1 MSKRYRRRIAI
12 GAVFLLPVA
21 VIFFAYANATP
32 PSVESDAEAD
42 QTEQAEPQADE
53 QAEAL
58 KRYAVPKTDDADRLV
73 EFIKS
78 LRAYEPT
85 SYPDLLRHRSMAPK
99 AAFDA
104 AQKIVELNPK
114 AGSDAL
120 EQAKRIIL
128 QHQVAT
134 VGGASDRE
142 RADVIQALKN
152 HLGSRKADDLQRQEV
167 GLAMGLAQNLEQGGH
182 LKEAAQVYR
191 KYGKLFSQ
199 SADEDLAGLGGM
211 LKASARRASLPGNE
225 MKLEGTTFEGERFDW
240 KSYRGKVV
248 LVDFWATWCGPCVA
262 AIPSVKRYH
271 ERYRDKGFDV
281 VGVSIDEDREA
292 LDAFLTREQ
301 LPWTTLHETGE
312 GGHPIADYYGIM
324 AIPTMILVDRKG
336 KVVALDVHGPEL
348 ERLLE
353 DMLGPDGKTPK
364 EGDT

>member
-1 MSKRYRRRIAI
+1 
-12 GAVFLLPVA
+12 
-21 VIFFAYANATP
+21 
-32 PSVESDAEAD
+32 
-42 QTEQAEPQADE
+42 
-53 QAEAL
+53 
-58 KRYAVPKTDDADRLV
+58 
-73 EFIKS
+73 
-78 LRAYEPT
+78 
-85 SYPDLLRHRSMAPK
+85 MAPK

-152 HLGSRKADDLQRQEV
+152 HLGSRKADDLHRQEV
-167 GLAMGLAQNLEQGGH
+167 GLAMGLAQNLEQSGH

-199 SADEDLAGLGGM
+199 SSDEELAGLGGM
-211 LKASARRASLPGNE
+211 LKASARRASLPGTE

-301 LPWTTLHETGE
+301 LPWTTLHEAGA
-312 GGHPIADYYGIM
+312 GSHPIAEYYGIM
-324 AIPTMILVDRKG
+324 AIPTMVLVDRKG
-336 KVVALDVHGPEL
+336 KVVALDVHGPKL

-353 DMLGPDGKTPK
+353 DMLGPDGKPPK